1 MGRDAAILDAAERL
15 FDAHGYSGI
24 GVDAIGLEAG
34 VSGSAIYRHFSGKEE
49 ILSALFDRAID
60 DLLLRIGSPRTD
72 PDEELEHLIDVH
84 LTFAL
89 EHPRLAVI
97 WSREE
102 RSLSDVFRRTYQR
115 RQRLY
120 LERWDSALA
129 ACYPEWKREELVTV
143 REGLH
148 WLLMSSAVTPVRRS
162 APSAPTILRGMA
174 LAALTALTTDSG

>member
-1 MGRDAAILDAAERL
+1 MARDALILEAAERL
-15 FDAHGYSGI
+15 FDAHGYAGV
-24 GVDAIGLEAG
+24 GVDTIGLEAG

-60 DLLLRIGSPRTD
+60 DLLMRIGSPRED
-72 PDEELEHLIDVH
+72 PDEELEHLINVH
-84 LTFAL
+84 AGFAF

-102 RSLSDVFRRTYQR
+102 RSLSDGFRRTYQR

-120 LERWDSALA
+120 LDRWDAALA
-129 ACYPEWKREELVTV
+129 ACYPQWKRDELVTA

-148 WLLMSSAVTPVRRS
+148 WLLMSAVASPRRRS
-162 APSAPTILRGMA
+162 GSSAEGILRAMA
-174 LAALTALTTDSG
+174 LAALTALAPEAD